1 MKGFFKWLLLCYDTL
16 MNSVLQLLRPRQ
28 WTKNFFVLAPL
39 CFSFEYNS
47 LPSVITALLAM
58 LAFILASCA
67 TYIINDMRDI
77 AEDRMHPIK
86 CHRPLAT
93 GRVTMRAAFFLAIAC
108 LGCALLLLVLYL
120 PPLCSVILTM
130 YLFLQ
135 IAYNYRLKH
144 TALLD
149 VMSIATGFVL
159 RVLMGAYAIAVPVS
173 PWIVVTTFL
182 LACFLGFGKR
192 YHELSVLEYA
202 HSRLS
207 LQRYSRKLLTQLI
220 NVSCAATFLSYTL
233 YAVDVGNELDKP
245 EMMYSA
251 LFVII
256 GLFRY
261 LQVLYVDKEG
271 GEPERVLLGDSFFMI
286 NCLVWLAV
294 TMGIL
299 SY

>member
-1 MKGFFKWLLLCYDTL
+1 
-16 MNSVLQLLRPRQ
+16 MNAVIQLLRPRQ
-28 WTKNFFVLAPL
+28 WTNNFFVLAPL

-47 LPSVITALLAM
+47 LQSLITASLAM
-58 LAFILASCA
+58 VAFILASCA
-67 TYIINDMRDI
+67 TYIINDMCDI
-77 AEDRMHPIK
+77 EEDRMHPIK
-86 CHRPLAT
+86 CHRPLAN
-93 GRVTMRAAFFLAIAC
+93 GRVTMREAFFLAVSC
-108 LGCALLLLVLYL
+108 LCGGAVLLVFFL
-120 PPLCSVILTM
+120 PPLCSVILTL

-135 IAYNYRLKH
+135 IAYNYHLKH

-149 VMSIATGFVL
+149 VMTIATGFVL
-159 RVLMGAYAIAVPVS
+159 RVLMGAYAIIVPVS

-207 LQRYSRKLLTQLI
+207 LQRYSRKLLNQLI

-233 YAVDVGNELDKP
+233 YAVDIGNALNKP

-271 GEPERVLLGDSFFMI
+271 GEPERVLLGDGFFLI
-286 NCLVWLAV
+286 NCITWLIV